1 MANPR
6 EHNIV
11 RLLSFHFT
19 DHCEERRLADRMN
32 EESDDGS
39 SYEYYSDYEDEE
51 FNYSYN
57 LSPYSKAPLPDFS
70 ERELEASKAMRKWLK
85 IITEMSGEDVDAFLE
100 KKQIIE
106 NGNSSAIRE
115 CCSAALET
123 KTVYKIPGFI
133 FEQNKLLLNLL

>member
-1 MANPR
+1 
-6 EHNIV
+6 
-11 RLLSFHFT
+11 
-19 DHCEERRLADRMN
+19 MN

-100 KKQIIE
+100 NKQIIE
-106 NGNSSAIRE
+106 NRNSSAIRE

-123 KTVYKIPGFI
+123 KTVSKIPG
-133 FEQNKLLLNLL
+133 

>member
-1 MANPR
+1 M
-6 EHNIV
+6 
-11 RLLSFHFT
+11 T
-19 DHCEERRLADRMN
+19 
-32 EESDDGS
+32 EESDDSCS
-39 SYEYYSDYEDEE
+39 SYEYYSDYEDEQ

-70 ERELEASKAMRKWLK
+70 EGELEASKAMRKWLK

-115 CCSAALET
+115 CCNAALET
-123 KTVYKIPGFI
+123 KTVYRIPGFT
-133 FEQNKLLLNLL
+133 FEQNKLLLYLICFNRRQWPWRQWRQWILGKRGKA